1 MGYIY
6 KIENTING
14 KIYIG
19 KTDYFDV
26 TKRWKEHKRAMN
38 REDCKH
44 RPLYRAFNKY
54 GIENFKFSVI
64 EETNNTS
71 EREVYWINFYDAYNN
86 GYNLTLGGDGRSYVT
101 IDIDNCRITRDSLKT
116 TINVRDNIL
125 QEIIVKKEKLFAKYL
140 VCTQPL
146 PALFILQ
153 HLKNTYN
160 VLLTYARRERAK
172 SVLEYY
178 GVTSLFENFYCRD
191 SYSGKSK
198 FGYLVNELHYPSD
211 KIILFEND
219 QEAIASALHFGIP
232 NRNIYKS

>member
-71 EREVYWINFYDAYNN
+71 ER
-86 GYNLTLGGDGRSYVT
+86 S
-101 IDIDNCRITRDSLKT
+101 ITPP
-116 TINVRDNIL
+116 
-125 QEIIVKKEKLFAKYL
+125 KKA
-140 VCTQPL
+140 
-146 PALFILQ
+146 
-153 HLKNTYN
+153 
-160 VLLTYARRERAK
+160 
-172 SVLEYY
+172 
-178 GVTSLFENFYCRD
+178 
-191 SYSGKSK
+191 
-198 FGYLVNELHYPSD
+198 
-211 KIILFEND
+211 
-219 QEAIASALHFGIP
+219 
-232 NRNIYKS
+232 

>member
-1 MGYIY
+1 MTKFIDTDNYILAFDLDGTLV
-6 KIENTING
+6 NTDKANSMA
-14 KIYIG
+14 YQQSV
-19 KTDYFDV
+19 YDV
-26 TKRWKEHKRAMN
+26 T
-38 REDCKH
+38 
-44 RPLYRAFNKY
+44 
-54 GIENFKFSVI
+54 GI
-64 EETNNTS
+64 
-71 EREVYWINFYDAYNN
+71 
-86 GYNLTLGGDGRSYVT
+86 T

-172 SVLEYY
+172 LVLEYY
-178 GVTSLFENFYCRD
+178 GITSLFDNVYYRD
-191 SYSGKSK
+191 SYLGKSK
-198 FGYLVNELHYPSD
+198 FDYLINEQHYSSD

-219 QEAIASALHFGIP
+219 KKAIADAIYFGVP
-232 NRNIYKS
+232 QRNIYKS

>member
-101 IDIDNCRITRDSLKT
+101 IDIDNLQAYYKNHNFLETSEHFDVSPKT
-116 TINVRDNIL
+116 LRNIMK
-125 QEIIVKKEKLFAKYL
+125 QNGIDIVSSVEI
-140 VCTQPL
+140 Q
-146 PALFILQ
+146 
-153 HLKNTYN
+153 KNN
-160 VLLTYARRERAK
+160 AK
-172 SVLEYY
+172 SVVQMTKDGKIVHTYDSCHEAEMAISGLNK
-178 GVTSLFENFYCRD
+178 GVVSEVCR
-191 SYSGKSK
+191 GIRKSA
-198 FGYLVNELHYPSD
+198 FGYVWQY
-211 KIILFEND
+211 
-219 QEAIASALHFGIP
+219 AA
-232 NRNIYKS
+232 